1 MIVRFAAVGIF
12 LLGCSICLSQTPA
25 VTPSWQELATTS
37 SLVVIGIVDES
48 SLVIR
53 PDREISKAKPLSNG
67 QVIVELQNPADY
79 VLGSLVRLRLKEVIK
94 QNGTVKSGETIN
106 IFLPGFFPAEGQ
118 PVLAEKQSYLVFLSP
133 LKDSK
138 ELRASLVHE
147 ETTPPKNVPFP
158 LKSNYAVN
166 GDANGALHVTLENK
180 RLIKQVRI
188 AIAKVKEP

>member
-1 MIVRFAAVGIF
+1 MVRFAAIGIF
-12 LLGCSICLSQTPA
+12 LLSGSICLSQTPV

-94 QNGTVKSGETIN
+94 QNGTVKSSETIN

-133 LKDSK
+133 LKGSK
-138 ELRASLVHE
+138 ELSASLVHE
-147 ETTPPKNVPFP
+147 ETTPAKNVPFP
-158 LKSNYAVN
+158 LKSSYAVN
-166 GDANGALHVTLENK
+166 GEANGALHVTPENN
-180 RLIKQVRI
+180 RLIKQVRT

>member
-1 MIVRFAAVGIF
+1 MVRFVAMGIL
-12 LLGCSICLSQTPA
+12 LLGGSICLSQTPA

-37 SLVVIGIVDES
+37 SLVVIGIIDES

-53 PDREISKAKPLSNG
+53 PDKEISKAKPLSNG

-79 VLGSLVRLRLKEVIK
+79 TLGRLVRLRVKEVLK
-94 QNGTVKSGETIN
+94 QNGTVKPGETIN
-106 IFLPGFFPAEGQ
+106 VFLPGFFRAEGQ
-118 PVLAEKQSYLVFLSP
+118 PVLAEKQSYVVFLSP
-133 LKDSK
+133 LKESK
-138 ELRASLVHE
+138 ELSASLVHE

-166 GDANGALHVTLENK
+166 GDANGALHISSENN
-180 RLIKQVRI
+180 RLIKQVRM

>member
-1 MIVRFAAVGIF
+1 MVRFMAIGIF
-12 LLGCSICLSQTPA
+12 LLASSICLSQTPA

-37 SLVVIGIVDES
+37 SLVVIGIIDES

-53 PDREISKAKPLSNG
+53 SDKEISKPKPQPNG

-79 VLGSLVRLRLKEVIK
+79 ILGSLVRLRVKEVIK
-94 QNGTVKSGETIN
+94 QNGTVKPGETIN
-106 IFLPGFFPAEGQ
+106 IFLPGFFRPADQ
-118 PVLAEKQSYLVFLSP
+118 PILAEKQSYMAFLSP
-133 LKDSK
+133 LKESK
-138 ELRASLVHE
+138 ELSASLVHE

-158 LKSNYAVN
+158 LKSNYSVN
-166 GDANGALHVTLENK
+166 GDANGALHVTPETN

>member
-1 MIVRFAAVGIF
+1 MVRFAAIGIF
-12 LLGCSICLSQTPA
+12 LLSGSICLSQTPA

-106 IFLPGFFPAEGQ
+106 IFLLGFFPAEGQ

-133 LKDSK
+133 LKESK
-138 ELRASLVHE
+138 ELSASLVHE

-158 LKSNYAVN
+158 LKSNYAIN
-166 GDANGALHVTLENK
+166 GDANGALHVSPENN
-180 RLIKQVRI
+180 RLIKQVRM